1 MEGYKFIPFT
11 ELYPYQKLIDKF
23 YELKETTDDAN
34 ERMLYKLFI
43 NSIYGKTAQAIYDK
57 KTKMYKTGRLYN
69 PLYSCRIT
77 TNTRLKLLQYAMP
90 IAKDIIGFSTD
101 SILTTNSGIKVGKN
115 IGDFELEYIAG
126 EGVVLMSGIR
136 YMDKKQK
143 VRGFANSIIKVD
155 EEGEKIKE
163 ELVLKDILKENPD
176 KRVIEIMIEKPVTI
190 FQGLTFNKYNKDDI
204 NVFKAETRFLD
215 INGDVRRM
223 WESDF
228 ENAGEIYEGKNISSM
243 PFHIIGESNR

>member
-1 MEGYKFIPFT
+1 
-11 ELYPYQKLIDKF
+11 
-23 YELKETTDDAN
+23 
-34 ERMLYKLFI
+34 
-43 NSIYGKTAQAIYDK
+43 
-57 KTKMYKTGRLYN
+57 
-69 PLYSCRIT
+69 
-77 TNTRLKLLQYAMP
+77 
-90 IAKDIIGFSTD
+90 
-101 SILTTNSGIKVGKN
+101 
-115 IGDFELEYIAG
+115 
-126 EGVVLMSGIR
+126 MSGIR